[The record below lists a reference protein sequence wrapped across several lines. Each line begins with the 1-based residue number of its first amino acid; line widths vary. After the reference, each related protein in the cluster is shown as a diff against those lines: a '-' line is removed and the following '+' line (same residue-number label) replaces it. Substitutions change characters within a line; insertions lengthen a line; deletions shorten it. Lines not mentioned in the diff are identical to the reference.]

1 MIRNPYIDFLN
12 LIPKQSKW
20 IGTVTEKRSDGYV
33 YVKRLNSY
41 SSALLCSSASDVQV
55 GKKVLVQGS
64 NVVSSL
70 ADSQTVM
77 TVELE

>member
-1 MIRNPYIDFLN
+1 MIRNPYVNFLN

-33 YVKRLNSY
+33 YVKRLNS
-41 SSALLCSSASDVQV
+41 SSAALLCSSSSDVPLN
-55 GKKVLVQGS
+55 KLVLVQGS

-70 ADSQTVM
+70 ADSQVTTM
-77 TVELE
+77 ELE